1 MPALLTNTS
10 ILLDTTWASSSTESL
25 LLRSA
30 CGAKSTCNNGVN
42 GVKMKATLLKEFC
55 PNQRIV
61 WIVFAP
67 KAAGTNAAGQE
78 SAAELQSMMVMVTV
92 R

>member
-10 ILLDTTWASSSTESL
+10 ILLDTIWASSSTESL

-30 CGAKSTCNNGVN
+30 CGARSTLNGVTVN
-42 GVKMKATLLKEFC
+42 GVKMKATLVKKFYS
-55 PNQRIV
+55 NQRIV
-61 WIVFAP
+61 WVVFAP
-67 KAAGTNAAGQE
+67 KAAGTFAAGHE
-78 SAAELQSMMVMVTV
+78 SAAESQRMTLAL